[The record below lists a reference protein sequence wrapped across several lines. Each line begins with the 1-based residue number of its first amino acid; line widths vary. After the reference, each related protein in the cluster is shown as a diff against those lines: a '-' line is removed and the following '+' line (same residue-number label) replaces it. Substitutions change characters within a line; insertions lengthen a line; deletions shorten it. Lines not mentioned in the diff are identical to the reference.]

1 MRGTSMTQP
10 TTLQTAEPDASRASA
25 ERAASRSQ
33 FALLRERRF
42 GPFFWTQFAGAANDN
57 VFKNAF
63 VVFVTFEAASLF
75 AVDAGT
81 IVNLIGAVFILP
93 FLLFSATAGQLA
105 DKYEK
110 SRLIRFVKLFE
121 IAIMLVGLAGFAL
134 SSVALLFTALAL
146 LGVHSTMFGPVKY
159 AILPQHL
166 TLEELTGGNG
176 LVEMGTFV
184 AILLGTIAG
193 GLVVAMRPDG
203 PVYAGVLAIAIAVAG
218 WLVSRRIPHTPA
230 VAPALAIDWNPF
242 TETWRNLTGV
252 ARENIV
258 VWRSMLGISWFW
270 FYGAIWLAQ
279 LPAFTQ
285 RVLGGDEHVF
295 TLLLAIFSIGI
306 GIGSLLCERL
316 SGRKVEIG
324 LVPFGSI
331 GLTLFAVDLWFATRG
346 MHAEAQHGIGVFLAR
361 GANWRVL
368 VDLNLLGT
376 FGGFYTVPLYAL
388 IQARS
393 QPSHRSRIIAA
404 NNILN
409 ALFIVASAA
418 VAIGLLRA
426 GLSVPELFLA
436 VGLMNAVVAA
446 YIYALVPEFLMRF
459 LAWLLVH
466 TVYRVR
472 EEGLDN
478 IPAEGPCVLVCNHV
492 SYVDAVVIAA
502 CVPRPVRF
510 VMDHRIF
517 RAPLLSFI
525 FRAMRTIPIASER
538 EDPRVKERAY
548 GEVAAALA
556 AGEIVGIFP
565 EGRLTH
571 TGEMNTFR
579 PGVQR
584 IIAATP
590 VPVVPMALRGLW
602 GSFFSRSHRGSAM
615 RRMRGIFS
623 RIWLVAAPP
632 MRPADAT
639 LDALFRQVRAL
650 RGDAR

>member
-1 MRGTSMTQP
+1 MTQP

-203 PVYAGVLAIAIAVAG
+203 PVYAGVLAIAIAIAG
-218 WLVSRRIPHTPA
+218 WLVSRRIPHTPP

-368 VDLNLLGT
+368 VDLILLGT